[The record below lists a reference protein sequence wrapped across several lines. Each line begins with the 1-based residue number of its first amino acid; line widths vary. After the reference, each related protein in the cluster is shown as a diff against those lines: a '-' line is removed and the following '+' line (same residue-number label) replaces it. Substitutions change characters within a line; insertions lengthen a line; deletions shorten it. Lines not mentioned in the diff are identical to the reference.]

1 MTRREKAEVI
11 GKSTKPRRALPRVVL
26 WLSALALASPAAA
39 HAAVQTT
46 LYASPTGSGSSCSQ
60 SSPCSLAGARSAVES
75 ADSSMTGD
83 IVVNLMGGTY
93 RLSSTFTL
101 GPQDSGTNGHTVDWE
116 AYPGQTPTIE
126 GSQQVT
132 GWSQYNSGQNIW
144 RAAVPVGTKAR
155 DLWVN
160 GARASITKS
169 ALNPGGFSQSGASF
183 TTSDSSYRS
192 WIDPTEAEIVDDNPW
207 RQFHCPLAGI
217 SASGSGSSL
226 NVNQACYNA
235 TLNTVGYPF
244 NGAGLPTLNHI
255 TWIQNAYALLNKPG
269 QWFLDSA
276 GGYLYYIP
284 LAGQSMSTPDV
295 ELPVVQDLLD
305 IQGTPGHL
313 TPINDTASGI
323 TYSGSGWSYGAGRGD
338 GDFSNDVHAT
348 GNNGDSASYTFTGSG
363 ITVLSELNNDE
374 GNVAVYV
381 DGALNQTVSAAT
393 SGQRMAQAALVTIT
407 GLTPGSHTI
416 KLVKQS
422 GTYMLLDGF
431 VVIPTAIAPVHDIAF
446 SGITFQY
453 NTWFTEIA
461 QGYPDN
467 QTGILWNESNAWIQD
482 KVPGLINV
490 VRGNDITLTGD
501 VIQHTGDTGVDIG
514 DGTRTPP

>member
-1 MTRREKAEVI
+1 
-11 GKSTKPRRALPRVVL
+11 
-26 WLSALALASPAAA
+26 
-39 HAAVQTT
+39 
-46 LYASPTGSGSSCSQ
+46 
-60 SSPCSLAGARSAVES
+60 
-75 ADSSMTGD
+75 MTGD
-83 IVVNLMGGTY
+83 IVVYLMGGTY

-144 RAAVPVGTKAR
+144 RAPVPVGTKAR

-160 GARASITKS
+160 GARASLTKS

-183 TTSDSSYRS
+183 TTADGSYRS

-207 RQFHCPLAGI
+207 RQLHCPLVGI
-217 SASGSGSSL
+217 TASGNGSSL
-226 NVNQACYNA
+226 NMNQACYNA
-235 TLNTVGYPF
+235 TLDTVGYPF

-255 TWIQNAYALLNKPG
+255 TWIENAYALLTQPG
-269 QWFLDSA
+269 QWFLDSS

-284 LAGQSMSTPDV
+284 LAGQNMATADV

-305 IQGTPGHL
+305 IEGTPGHL

-323 TYSGSGWSYGAGRGD
+323 TYSGSNWGYSSGRGD
-338 GDFSNDVHAT
+338 GDFSNDVHST
-348 GNNGDSASYTFTGSG
+348 GNNGDSVSYTFNGSG

-381 DGALNQTVSAAT
+381 DGSLNQTVSGYT
-393 SGQRMAQAALVTIT
+393 SGQRVAQDALVTIT

-422 GTYMLLDGF
+422 GTWMLLDGF

-453 NTWFTEIA
+453 NTWLAEIS

-467 QTGILWNESNAWIQD
+467 QTGILWDESNAWIQD
-482 KVPGLINV
+482 KVPALINV

-501 VIQHTGDTGVDIG
+501 VVQHTGDTGVDMG
-514 DGTRTPP
+514 DGTQNSTLSNTRILDTAVNGAQIGEVDDYYLSATSLMTTGDTVTNNAVEWSGMAFQAPATSWPATPAI